1 MIATRNKIRS
11 TTDDPLA
18 ARYEPGLIS
27 KRRQQEELDANPTE
41 NDSGVLAMLSLLSE
55 SSNEGKEIRPQL
67 KTGYEGIIYDLG
79 AGFEVAYEKLRQFER
94 KGLLSS
100 SGFLAFSTCPKCE
113 DLNLRTL
120 LFCPECSSQ
129 SLLKSEL
136 LIHYDCQSTGPIEE
150 FQSSIRNGYYCQKCR
165 KELKRV
171 GIDYGNP
178 GIGFKCSSCD
188 KVFQFPLV
196 LSQCSSFHTSKID
209 ELSLRSFP
217 KYMLSSNAKGLSPL
231 LIESRNLK
239 TALEKRK
246 IQSKILPTLNG
257 ASGAN
262 HVVPLLLTI
271 PSAISGADADQKIAV
286 EFINDDSNAEKSVL
300 QLLLKSAD
308 LDKIRMIIISKGA
321 PGSLDHIKAIVNP
334 QKVKVLPATDDS
346 GQLPEQIVKEVTTW

>member
-1 MIATRNKIRS
+1 MITTKHKIS
-11 TTDDPLA
+11 PTTDGSSA
-18 ARYEPGLIS
+18 AIDDGGIIS
-27 KRRQQEELDANPTE
+27 SRKRQEGLDANTSE
-41 NDSGVLAMLSLLSE
+41 YDSGVLAMLSLLSE
-55 SSNEGKEIRPQL
+55 GSNEGRELRPLL
-67 KTGYEGIIYDLG
+67 KSGYDGIIYDLG
-79 AGFEVAYEKLRQFER
+79 SGFEVTYEKLRQSEK
-94 KGLLSS
+94 KGLLSAN
-100 SGFLAFSTCPKCE
+100 GFLAFSACPKCE

-129 SLLKSEL
+129 ALTKSEL

-150 FQSSIRNGYYCQKCR
+150 FQSNIRNGYYCQKCR
-165 KELKRV
+165 KDLKRV

-196 LSQCSSFHTSKID
+196 LSQCGSSHTSKID

-217 KYMLSSNAKGLSPL
+217 KYALSDNAKGLSPL

-239 TALEKRK
+239 AELEKK
-246 IQSKILPTLNG
+246 NIHSKILPTITG

-262 HVVPLLLTI
+262 HVVPLLLTV
-271 PSAISGADADQKIAV
+271 PSQSPSPNVDKKIAV
-286 EFINDDSNAEKSVL
+286 EFINGENAEKSVL

-308 LDKIRMIIISKGA
+308 LDKLRMIIIYRGA
-321 PGSLDHIKAIVNP
+321 PGSLDHIKAILNP

-346 GQLPEQIVKEVTTW
+346 GQLPEQIVKEVNTW